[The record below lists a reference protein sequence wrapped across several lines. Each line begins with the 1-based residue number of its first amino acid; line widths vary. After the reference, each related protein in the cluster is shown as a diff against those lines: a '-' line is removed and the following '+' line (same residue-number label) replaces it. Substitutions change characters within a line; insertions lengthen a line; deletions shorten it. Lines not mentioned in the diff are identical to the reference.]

1 MVRKICFVW
10 LMLLALTLGTAAGA
24 GAQDIA
30 GGRDHPLVPRY
41 PGSVLIGY
49 WQAPHGS
56 IDFQTTTYTDFDLDA
71 GRRRYAE
78 PPLTQ
83 DGRVT
88 RLWYE
93 AAGSTTA
100 AQLYD
105 SHARALAA
113 QGFQTLY
120 DSARDSGTAPA
131 KWVNFLASFA
141 PERRDALPTN
151 RTARVFSAARPASL
165 RTGTFQQ
172 DNTTVRLVAVDWPK
186 SDEASKARQGAYI
199 AIDIVEARVLREP
212 PPARTGAG
220 AAPAPADTAF
230 AKDLSD
236 GRAALAGVR
245 FVSGSASFEAGAR
258 AVLADVA
265 AYLKAHLDERF
276 YVVGH
281 TDDSGELRANLELS
295 RQRAQ
300 AVLELLVH
308 DFGIAPERLSA
319 HGVGPLAPVADNAS
333 RAGREKNRYVEI
345 VRVLKF

>member
-1 MVRKICFVW
+1 MVRKFCFVW
-10 LMLLALTLGTAAGA
+10 LALLAWMLGTAAGA

-49 WQAPHGS
+49 QQLAHGS
-56 IDFQTTTYTDFDLDA
+56 IDFQTTTYTGFDLDA

-78 PPLTQ
+78 PALTL

-93 AAGSTTA
+93 AAGNTTA

-120 DSARDSGTAPA
+120 DSAQDSSTAPA
-131 KWVNFLASFA
+131 KWVNFLAGCA
-141 PERRDALPTN
+141 PGRRDALPN
-151 RTARVFSAARPASL
+151 IRTAQVFSSARPASL

-186 SDEASKARQGAYI
+186 NDETSKARKGAYI
-199 AIDIVEARVLREP
+199 AIDIVEARVLRELP
-212 PPARTGAG
+212 QAA
-220 AAPAPADTAF
+220 AAPAAAPAQADLAF
-230 AKDLSD
+230 TKDLSD
-236 GRAALAGVR
+236 GKAVLGGVHFLAGSATLDEGGRAALA
-245 FVSGSASFEAGAR
+245 SAAR
-258 AVLADVA
+258 
-265 AYLKAHLDERF
+265 YLKTHPEERF

-281 TDDSGELRANLELS
+281 TDDSGELRANMELS
-295 RQRAQ
+295 QQRAQ
-300 AVLELLVH
+300 SVVDRLEH
-308 DFGIAPERLSA
+308 DFGIAAGRLSA
-319 HGVGPLAPVADNAS
+319 HGVGPLAPVGDNAS
-333 RAGREKNRYVEI
+333 RAGREKNRRVEI